1 MPFHNHGCALLRV
14 HQDRWI
20 AVTDFDLAEA
30 DLSLAALFAGW
41 AMADELQRRLAA
53 DGFADTR
60 FADGVIFQ
68 HLVSGPLTIGALAG
82 RLGVTQQAAS
92 KSVLDLERRG
102 YTERLPAPADSRA
115 HLAALTERGHALI
128 AATRAHRLALSSEL
142 ASQLGPGPI
151 ESARR
156 LLLEV
161 IGVLGGEQPIRTRN
175 VRPPR

>member
-1 MPFHNHGCALLRV
+1 MSFHNHGCALFRV
-14 HQDRWI
+14 HQDGWI

-53 DGFADTR
+53 DGFDDTR

-68 HLVSGPLTIGALAG
+68 HLMSGPLTIGTLAG

-128 AATRAHRLALSSEL
+128 AAARAHRLALSSEL
-142 ASQLGPGPI
+142 ASQLGPGPL

>member
-1 MPFHNHGCALLRV
+1 M
-14 HQDRWI
+14 
-20 AVTDFDLAEA
+20 TDFDLAEA

-53 DGFADTR
+53 DGFADAR

-68 HLVSGPLTIGALAG
+68 HLVGGPLTIGTLAG
-82 RLGVTQQAAS
+82 QLGVTQQAAS

-102 YTERLPAPADSRA
+102 YTERVPAPGDSRA
-115 HLAALTERGHALI
+115 HLAALTERGQTLI
-128 AATRAHRLALSSEL
+128 AAARAHRLALSFEL
-142 ASQLGPGPI
+142 ASHLGPGRV
-151 ESARR
+151 ETARC

-161 IGVLGGEQPIRTRN
+161 IRMLGGEQPIRARN

>member
-1 MPFHNHGCALLRV
+1 M
-14 HQDRWI
+14 HQDGWI
-20 AVTDFDLAEA
+20 AVTDFDLAET

-41 AMADELQRRLAA
+41 AMADELQRRLVA
-53 DGFADTR
+53 DGFTDAR

-68 HLVSGPLTIGALAG
+68 HLLGGPLTIGTLAG

-102 YTERLPAPADSRA
+102 YTERIPAPGNSRA

-128 AATRAHRLALSSEL
+128 AAARAHRLALSSEL
-142 ASQLGPGPI
+142 ASHLGPGSVA
-151 ESARR
+151 SAHR

-161 IGVLGGEQPIRTRN
+161 IRMLGGEQPIRTRN